1 MRGLDGKVAMVV
13 GGGSGIGR
21 AAAHR
26 LAEEGAS
33 VAVVDVAK
41 DAADATAAEIESAGG
56 RGMALHA
63 DATAPDD
70 VARAVERLVGNLGGI
85 DVLVNSVARV
95 PRRTMYD
102 ITSQEWR
109 DTVDACLFSYFVT
122 TSATLPY
129 LVARGGG
136 KIVNVCSVTAHVGA
150 QLPAYTAAKGAV
162 LSWSREIA
170 VEFAHHGITVNTV
183 SPGVIETPINTEV
196 LRSAAVRATMLDAIP
211 LERFGLPEDVAAT
224 IAFLAS
230 SDADFISGTD
240 IVVDGAM
247 IASTSWG
254 TARNAWR
261 AHETPQPAGLPTP
274 SQPPLNGD
282 SGEPTPPHRH

>member
-1 MRGLDGKVAMVV
+1 VRGLIHKVAMVV
-13 GGGSGIGR
+13 GAGSGIGGATAR
-21 AAAHR
+21 R

-33 VAVVDVAK
+33 VAVVDIEK
-41 DAADATAAEIESAGG
+41 DAAEATVAEILADGG
-56 RGMALHA
+56 RGLALTA
-63 DATAPDD
+63 DATSPED
-70 VARAVERLVGNLGGI
+70 VGRAVDQLLGELGGL

-102 ITSQEWR
+102 ITPQEWR
-109 DTVDACLFSYFVT
+109 DTIDACLYSYFVT
-122 TSATLPY
+122 TRAALPH
-129 LVARGGG
+129 LVTRGGG

-150 QLPAYTAAKGAV
+150 QLPAYSAAKGAI

-196 LRSAAVRATMLDAIP
+196 LRSDAVRSTMLDAIP
-211 LERFGLPEDVAAT
+211 LARFGRPEDVAAT

-230 SDADFISGTD
+230 SDADFVSGAD

-247 IASTSWG
+247 IASASWG
-254 TARNAWR
+254 TARSAWQTHDAPR
-261 AHETPQPAGLPTP
+261 
-274 SQPPLNGD
+274 
-282 SGEPTPPHRH
+282 

>member
-1 MRGLDGKVAMVV
+1 MRGLNGKIAMVV
-13 GGGSGIGR
+13 GAGSGIGQ
-21 AAAHR
+21 AAARR

-33 VAVVDVAK
+33 VAVLDVAK
-41 DAADATAAEIESAGG
+41 DAANATAAEIESSGG
-56 RGMALHA
+56 RGVALHA
-63 DATAPDD
+63 DATVPDD
-70 VARAVERLVGNLGGI
+70 VTRAVERLLGTFGGI
-85 DVLVNSVARV
+85 DVLVNSIARV
-95 PRRTMYD
+95 PRRTMYE
-102 ITSQEWR
+102 ITPQEWR
-109 DTVDACLFSYFVT
+109 DTIDACLFSYFVT
-122 TSATLPY
+122 TRAALPH

-136 KIVNVCSVTAHVGA
+136 KIVNVCSVTAHIGA
-150 QLPAYTAAKGAV
+150 QLPAYTAAKGAI

-211 LERFGLPEDVAAT
+211 LERFGRPEDVAAT

-230 SDADFISGTD
+230 SDADFISAAD

-247 IASTSWG
+247 IAATSWG

-261 AHETPQPAGLPTP
+261 APG
-274 SQPPLNGD
+274 
-282 SGEPTPPHRH
+282 SGR

>member
-1 MRGLDGKVAMVV
+1 MRGLSGKVAMVV
-13 GGGSGIGR
+13 GAGSGIGR

-33 VAVVDVAK
+33 VASVDISE
-41 DAADATAAEIESAGG
+41 DAAVTTAAEIESGG
-56 RGMALHA
+56 GCGVALRA
-63 DATAPDD
+63 DATSPDD
-70 VARAVERLVGNLGGI
+70 VARAVERTLARLGGI

-102 ITSQEWR
+102 ITPQEWR

-122 TSATLPY
+122 TRSTLPH
-129 LVARGGG
+129 LISRGGG
-136 KIVNVCSVTAHVGA
+136 KVVNVCSVTTHVGA
-150 QLPAYTAAKGAV
+150 QLPAYSAAKGAV
-162 LSWSREIA
+162 LAWSREIA

-183 SPGVIETPINTEV
+183 SPGVIETPINAKV
-196 LRSAAVRATMLDAIP
+196 LGTDAVRATMLDAIP
-211 LERFGLPEDVAAT
+211 LERLGRPEDVAAA

-230 SDADFISGTD
+230 SDADFISGAD

-254 TARNAWR
+254 TARTAWR
-261 AHETPQPAGLPTP
+261 THDITATAPTTAERGTAHRTM
-274 SQPPLNGD
+274 
-282 SGEPTPPHRH
+282 

>member
-21 AAAHR
+21 AAARR

-33 VAVVDVAK
+33 VAVVDVAA
-41 DAADATAAEIESAGG
+41 DAADATAAGIAAAGG
-56 RGMALHA
+56 RGLALHA
-63 DATAPDD
+63 DATAPED
-70 VARAVERLVGNLGGI
+70 VDRAVDRVVTDLGGI

-102 ITSQEWR
+102 ITPQEWQ
-109 DTVDACLFSYFVT
+109 DTVDACLFSYFLT
-122 TSATLPY
+122 TRAALPH

-150 QLPAYTAAKGAV
+150 QLPAYSAAKGAV

-196 LRSAAVRATMLDAIP
+196 LRSDAVRATMLDAIP
-211 LERFGLPEDVAAT
+211 LGRFGRPEDVAAT

-230 SDADFISGTD
+230 SDADFVSGTD
-240 IVVDGAM
+240 VVVDGAM

-254 TARNAWR
+254 TARTAWR
-261 AHETPQPAGLPTP
+261 THDAA
-274 SQPPLNGD
+274 
-282 SGEPTPPHRH
+282 R

>member
-1 MRGLDGKVAMVV
+1 MVV

-21 AAAHR
+21 AAARR

-33 VAVVDVAK
+33 VAVVDVAE
-41 DAADATAAEIESAGG
+41 DAADGTVAEIARTGG
-56 RGMALHA
+56 RGLALHA

-70 VARAVERLVGNLGGI
+70 VTRAVQRVVADLGGI

-102 ITSQEWR
+102 ITPQEWQ
-109 DTVDACLFSYFVT
+109 DTVDACLFSYFLT
-122 TSATLPY
+122 TRAALPH

-150 QLPAYTAAKGAV
+150 QLPAYSAAKGAV

-183 SPGVIETPINTEV
+183 SPGVVETPINTEV
-196 LRSAAVRATMLDAIP
+196 LRSDAVRTTMLDAIP
-211 LERFGLPEDVAAT
+211 LGRFGRPEDVAAS

-240 IVVDGAM
+240 VVVDGAM

-254 TARNAWR
+254 TARTAWR
-261 AHETPQPAGLPTP
+261 TPAVMT
-274 SQPPLNGD
+274 
-282 SGEPTPPHRH
+282 